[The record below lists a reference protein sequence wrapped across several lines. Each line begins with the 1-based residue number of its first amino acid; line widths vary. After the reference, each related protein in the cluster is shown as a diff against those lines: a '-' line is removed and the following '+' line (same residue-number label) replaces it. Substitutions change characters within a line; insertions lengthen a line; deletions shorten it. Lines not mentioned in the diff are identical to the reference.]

1 MLMILNVQ
9 RCSDV
14 CSLPVCVNI
23 ANQTFDVDSD
33 VNDTTDLIVSLI
45 QPLNSS
51 ADAALMP
58 VVPNDAEQ
66 PPTDASNFT
75 GTDVLDSTFESV
87 DASIQSS
94 DTP

>member
-1 MLMILNVQ
+1 MFFTCMQ
-9 RCSDV
+9 TSQ
-14 CSLPVCVNI
+14 
-23 ANQTFDVDSD
+23 NQTFDVDSD
-33 VNDTTDLIVSLI
+33 VNDTTDLGHLADSTTE
-45 QPLNSS
+45 PS

-58 VVPNDAEQ
+58 IVPNDAEQ

-75 GTDVLDSTFESV
+75 GTDVLDSTLESV